1 MWRPPPNGTAAH
13 LCLSPLLNWRLG
25 KIKATE
31 GMEFTI
37 QYFGMFDRLLYV
49 EGVEVDE
56 LLEALDRARATLKD
70 TRTSADWLRGN
81 NPRLSGYV
89 ILDNRG
95 RQVARGYLD

>member
-1 MWRPPPNGTAAH
+1 MD
-13 LCLSPLLNWRLG
+13 
-25 KIKATE
+25 
-31 GMEFTI
+31 FTI

-49 EGVEVDE
+49 ESVEVDA

-70 TRTSADWLRGN
+70 TRISPEWLRGN

-89 ILDNRG
+89 ILNDIG